1 VKELLM
7 LKGFNHITI
16 AVSDLDASLRFYTQL
31 LGMRAHVRWDKG
43 AYLSLGDLWFCLSCD
58 EVLPAKDYSHLAFDI
73 AEADFPAFA
82 AKLLQA
88 GVKEWKQNKSE
99 GDSLYLLDPD
109 GHQLEVHSGT
119 LQSRLESLKLAP
131 YTGLVWL

>member
-1 VKELLM
+1 M
-7 LKGFNHITI
+7 LRGLNHITI
-16 AVSDLDASLRFYTQL
+16 TVSNLELSLLFYCRL
-31 LGMRAHVRWDKG
+31 LGMKAHVCWDKG

-58 EVLPAKDYSHLAFDI
+58 EVSPAKDYSHLAFDI
-73 AEADFPAFA
+73 SEEDFSAFA
-82 AKLLQA
+82 AKLRQA

-99 GDSLYLLDPD
+99 GYSLYLLDPD

-119 LQSRLESLKLAP
+119 LQSRLNLLKQTP

>member
-1 VKELLM
+1 M
-7 LKGFNHITI
+7 LKGLNHITI
-16 AVSDLDASLRFYTQL
+16 AVSNLEQSLLFYCDL
-31 LGMRAHVRWDKG
+31 LGMKAHVRWDKG

-58 EVLPAKDYSHLAFDI
+58 EVSPAKDYSHLAFDI

-109 GHQLEVHSGT
+109 GHQLEVHCGC
-119 LQSRLESLKLAP
+119 LQSRLDSLKKKP
-131 YTGLVWL
+131 YAGLEWL

>member
-1 VKELLM
+1 M
-7 LKGFNHITI
+7 LKGLNHITI
-16 AVSDLDASLRFYTQL
+16 AVSNLDQSLLFYCDL
-31 LGMRAHVRWDKG
+31 LGMKAHVRWNKG

-58 EVLPAKDYSHLAFDI
+58 EVSPAKDYSHLAFDI

-82 AKLLQA
+82 AKLRHS
-88 GVKEWKQNKSE
+88 GVTEWKQNISE

-109 GHQLEVHSGT
+109 GHQLEVHTGN
-119 LQSRLESLKLAP
+119 LQSRLKSLKQAP

>member
-1 VKELLM
+1 M
-7 LKGFNHITI
+7 LKGLNHITI
-16 AVSDLDASLRFYTQL
+16 AVSNLEQSLLFYCDL
-31 LGMRAHVRWDKG
+31 LGMKAHVRWDKG
-43 AYLSLGDLWFCLSCD
+43 AYLSLENLWFCLSCD
-58 EVLPAKDYSHLAFDI
+58 EVSPAKDYSHLAFDI

-109 GHQLEVHSGT
+109 GHQLEVHCGG
-119 LQSRLESLKLAP
+119 LQSRLDSLKMKP
-131 YTGLVWL
+131 YAGLEWL